1 MSKTL
6 ITKTYCQID
15 MLSLVLQIKR
25 VEGNFAGREKLLARL
40 KLGAPMTSVAFTTAF
55 LCPFPR

>member
-1 MSKTL
+1 
-6 ITKTYCQID
+6 